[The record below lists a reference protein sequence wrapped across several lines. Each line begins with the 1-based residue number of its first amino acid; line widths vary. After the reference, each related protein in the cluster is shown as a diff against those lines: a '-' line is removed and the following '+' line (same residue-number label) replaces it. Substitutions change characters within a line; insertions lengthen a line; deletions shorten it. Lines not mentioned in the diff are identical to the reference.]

1 MATTAKHR
9 LPDRDED
16 GKFIADDDRGL
27 PNFKVLAGAVAGGA
41 ALGIMAMLGRKAAVQ
56 APTLLAG
63 DWDEALA
70 AEHSAV
76 LKIFD
81 ALEETDERNTT
92 KRAVLLTQLKHALM
106 KHAVEEE
113 NVIYAKLAD
122 SDEAAAHRLNEEHGD
137 VKRYLFQLENTPRES
152 GQWIATVRRF
162 RADIEKHMKEE
173 EQHLFP
179 ALKARLS
186 DEENNRLRAAMNRE
200 GFKVA

>member
-1 MATTAKHR
+1 MATTKQK
-9 LPDRDED
+9 LPDRDDD
-16 GKFIADDDRGL
+16 GKFVADDDRGL

-56 APTLLAG
+56 APTMLAG

-81 ALEETDERNTT
+81 AIEATDERNTT
-92 KRAVLLTQLKHALM
+92 KRTVLLTQLKHALM

-113 NVIYAKLAD
+113 NVIYARLAD
-122 SDEAAAHRLNEEHGD
+122 DDETSAHRLNEEHGD
-137 VKRYLFQLENTPRES
+137 VKRYLYTLDTTPRES

-179 ALKARLS
+179 ALKARLTP
-186 DEENNRLRAAMNRE
+186 EENKKLTSAMNRE

>member
-1 MATTAKHR
+1 MATSEKQR
-9 LPDRDED
+9 LPERDED
-16 GKFIADDDRGL
+16 GKFVSDDDRTL

-63 DWDEALA
+63 DWDDALA
-70 AEHSAV
+70 AEHVAV

-81 ALEETDERNTT
+81 ALEATDERNTT
-92 KRAVLLTQLKHALM
+92 KRTVLLTTLRHALM

-137 VKRYLFQLENTPRES
+137 VKRYLYQLDTTPKES
-152 GQWIATVRRF
+152 GHWIATVRRF
-162 RADIEKHMKEE
+162 RADIEKHMREE

-179 ALKARLS
+179 ALKSRLTP
-186 DEENNRLRAAMNRE
+186 EENKKLTSAMNRE

>member
-1 MATTAKHR
+1 MATTAKQR
-9 LPDRDED
+9 LPERDED
-16 GKFIADDDRGL
+16 GKVVADNDRSL

-70 AEHSAV
+70 AEHVAV

-81 ALEETDERNTT
+81 AIEATDERNTT
-92 KRAVLLTQLKHALM
+92 KRTILLTQLKHALM

-122 SDEAAAHRLNEEHGD
+122 SDEASAHQLNEEHGD
-137 VKRYLFQLENTPRES
+137 VKRYLYTLDTSPKES

-173 EQHLFP
+173 EEHLFP

-186 DEENNRLRAAMNRE
+186 PEDNKKLRAAMNRE
-200 GFKVA
+200 GFTVA